1 MEYLK
6 SVARGLCLF
15 NNPSL
20 DDMDKAAGF
29 LWCAALLAATPV
41 IFAVVLT
48 GIAFSL
54 AVTEAVL
61 KFILGIA

>member
-29 LWCAALLAATPV
+29 LWGVALLAATPV
-41 IFAVVLT
+41 FLAVALT
-48 GIAFSL
+48 GIAFAL
-54 AVTEAVL
+54 AVTEAAL